1 MATPGPAPYQPT
13 PAALKLVFDWRVA
26 GISEREIARRLRLN
40 RGTLRARFAAALQA
54 AVERREE
61 AVSDEERLIALRA
74 MHAAARRGSVPAII
88 WLLRAMSRAE
98 ARQARQP

>member
-40 RGTLRARFAAALQA
+40 RGTLRAAALQA